1 MLSNSINIYGLTK
14 LRFLLNKYIF
24 NPKLNELLQLIQNET
39 NVSVNSVD
47 YLSHKFIICKDNE
60 LDGNILIRHICTIVC
75 KFLSKYKLDIEVAI
89 DTLER
94 EDEKE
99 LVRQTLDQ
107 IIIGNHVHMIMNI
120 MNLSNTEDKM
130 TIMIQL

>member
-1 MLSNSINIYGLTK
+1 MNNNINIYGLTK
-14 LRFLLNKYIF
+14 LRYVLNKYIF
-24 NPKLNELLQLIQNET
+24 DPKLNELIQLIQKET
-39 NVSVNSVD
+39 NVSVNSID

-60 LDGNILIRHICTIVC
+60 LNGNILIRHICTIVC
-75 KFLSKYKLDIEVAI
+75 KFLNKYKLDIEVAI

-94 EDEKE
+94 EDEKQ

-107 IIIGNHVHMIMNI
+107 IIIGNHVYMIMNI
-120 MNLSNTEDKM
+120 MNLSNTEDKT